1 MKNSLRHAISSQ
13 GIQTQAEAVGG
24 GMRLTSYSNYS
35 LRVLLAASARSPRL
49 TTIREVAEAFDLP
62 ESHLVKC
69 VHQLGTWGYLETVR
83 GNRGG
88 FRLNRPA
95 ESVSIGEI
103 VRRTEDGLSVV
114 ECLDP
119 ETNTC
124 PLTERCRMSQVLRR
138 ATDAFLD
145 VLDRLT
151 LADVAGNEAEF
162 RALLDGVTPAR
173 QVSVA
178 ACGSEAPVARA

>member
-1 MKNSLRHAISSQ
+1 
-13 GIQTQAEAVGG
+13 
-24 GMRLTSYSNYS
+24 MRLTSYSNYS
-35 LRVLLAASARSPRL
+35 LRVLLAATARSPRL

-88 FRLNRPA
+88 FRLKRPA
-95 ESVSIGEI
+95 ASILIGEV

-124 PLTERCRMSQVLRR
+124 PLTDRCRMSQVLRR

-151 LADVAGNEAEF
+151 LADVAGNEADF
-162 RALLDGVTPAR
+162 RALLDGATSTRSA
-173 QVSVA
+173 SVA
-178 ACGSEAPVARA
+178 VCGGEPLAVRA

>member
-1 MKNSLRHAISSQ
+1 
-13 GIQTQAEAVGG
+13 
-24 GMRLTSYSNYS
+24 MRLTSYSNYS
-35 LRVLLAASARSPRL
+35 LRVLLAAAARSPRL
-49 TTIREVAEAFDLP
+49 VTIREVAEAFDLP
-62 ESHLVKC
+62 QSHLVKC
-69 VHQLGTWGYLETVR
+69 VHQLGAWGYLETVR

-88 FRLNRPA
+88 FRLKRPA
-95 ESVSIGEI
+95 ASVSIGEV

-124 PLTERCRMSQVLRR
+124 PLVDRCRMSQVLRR

-162 RALLDGVTPAR
+162 RALLDGAAPAR
-173 QVSVA
+173 RVPA
-178 ACGSEAPVARA
+178 AVCGGEPLVIGA

>member
-1 MKNSLRHAISSQ
+1 
-13 GIQTQAEAVGG
+13 
-24 GMRLTSYSNYS
+24 MRLTSYSNYS
-35 LRVLLAASARSPRL
+35 LRVLLAAAARSPRL
-49 TTIREVAEAFDLP
+49 TTIREVADAFDLP

-88 FRLNRPA
+88 FRLKRPA
-95 ESVSIGEI
+95 ASVAIGEV

-124 PLTERCRMSQVLRR
+124 PLIDRCRMSQVLRR

-151 LADVAGNEAEF
+151 LADIAGNEADF
-162 RALLDGVTPAR
+162 RALLDGVPPERPMSAI
-173 QVSVA
+173 
-178 ACGSEAPVARA
+178 ACGGESIIARA

>member
-1 MKNSLRHAISSQ
+1 M
-13 GIQTQAEAVGG
+13 QAEAGDV
-24 GMRLTSYSNYS
+24 MRLTSYSNYS
-35 LRVLLAASARSPRL
+35 LRVLLAAAARSPRL

-62 ESHLVKC
+62 QSHLVKC

-88 FRLNRPA
+88 FRLKRPA
-95 ESVSIGEI
+95 ESVVIGEV

-124 PLTERCRMSQVLRR
+124 PLTDRCRMSQVLRR

-162 RALLDGVTPAR
+162 RALLDGASPAG
-173 QVSVA
+173 SVRAA
-178 ACGSEAPVARA
+178 ACGDEPLVARV

>member
-1 MKNSLRHAISSQ
+1 
-13 GIQTQAEAVGG
+13 
-24 GMRLTSYSNYS
+24 MRLTSYSNYS
-35 LRVLLAASARSPRL
+35 LRVLLAAAARSPRL
-49 TTIREVAEAFDLP
+49 VTIREVAEAFDLP
-62 ESHLVKC
+62 QSHLVKC

-88 FRLNRPA
+88 FRLKRSA
-95 ESVSIGEI
+95 ASVSLGEV

-124 PLTERCRMSQVLRR
+124 PLTDRCRMSQVLRR

-151 LADVAGNEAEF
+151 LADVAGNEAGF
-162 RALLDGVTPAR
+162 QALLEGDVPVR
-173 QVSVA
+173 QVPA
-178 ACGSEAPVARA
+178 AVCAGERLVVRA

>member
-1 MKNSLRHAISSQ
+1 
-13 GIQTQAEAVGG
+13 
-24 GMRLTSYSNYS
+24 MRLTSYSNYS
-35 LRVLLAASARSPRL
+35 LRVLLAAAARSPRL

-62 ESHLVKC
+62 QSHLVKC

-88 FRLNRPA
+88 FRLKRSA
-95 ESVSIGEI
+95 ASVSIGEV

-124 PLTERCRMSQVLRR
+124 PLTDRCRMSLVLRR

-162 RALLDGVTPAR
+162 RALLDGVSPASPI
-173 QVSVA
+173 SVA
-178 ACGSEAPVARA
+178 STACGAGPLTVQA

>member
-1 MKNSLRHAISSQ
+1 
-13 GIQTQAEAVGG
+13 
-24 GMRLTSYSNYS
+24 MRLTSYSNYS
-35 LRVLLAASARSPRL
+35 LRVLLAAAARSPRL
-49 TTIREVAEAFDLP
+49 TTIREVADGFDLP

-69 VHQLGTWGYLETVR
+69 VHQLGSWGYLETVR

-88 FRLNRPA
+88 FRLGRPA
-95 ESVSIGEI
+95 SAIRLGEV

-119 ETNTC
+119 DTNTC
-124 PLTERCRMSQVLRR
+124 PLIHRCRMSEVLRR

-151 LADVAGNEAEF
+151 LADVAGNEEEF
-162 RALLDGVTPAR
+162 RTILEGGSTAPPAL
-173 QVSVA
+173 A
-178 ACGSEAPVARA
+178 ACGDQPAGRA

>member
-1 MKNSLRHAISSQ
+1 
-13 GIQTQAEAVGG
+13 
-24 GMRLTSYSNYS
+24 
-35 LRVLLAASARSPRL
+35 
-49 TTIREVAEAFDLP
+49 
-62 ESHLVKC
+62 
-69 VHQLGTWGYLETVR
+69 VR

-88 FRLNRPA
+88 FRLKRPA
-95 ESVSIGEI
+95 ESVVIGEV

-124 PLTERCRMSQVLRR
+124 PLTDRCRMSQVLRR

-151 LADVAGNEAEF
+151 LADVAGNEADF
-162 RALLDGVTPAR
+162 RALLDGGAPAR
-173 QVSVA
+173 PVRAVS
-178 ACGSEAPVARA
+178 CGEEPLVARA

>member
-1 MKNSLRHAISSQ
+1 
-13 GIQTQAEAVGG
+13 
-24 GMRLTSYSNYS
+24 MRLTSYSNYS

-49 TTIREVAEAFDLP
+49 TTIREVAEGFGLP
-62 ESHLVKC
+62 DSHLVKC

-88 FRLNRPA
+88 FRLARPA
-95 ESVSIGEI
+95 TAITLGDV

-124 PLTERCRMSQVLRR
+124 PLIHRCRMSQVLRR

-151 LADVAGNEAEF
+151 LADVAGNEDDF
-162 RALLDGVTPAR
+162 RMLLDGKTPTLLPAEGCGDPR
-173 QVSVA
+173 VA
-178 ACGSEAPVARA
+178 GHA

>member
-1 MKNSLRHAISSQ
+1 
-13 GIQTQAEAVGG
+13 
-24 GMRLTSYSNYS
+24 MRLTSYSNYS
-35 LRVLLAASARSPRL
+35 LRVLLAAAARSPRL

-88 FRLNRPA
+88 FRLKRPA
-95 ESVSIGEI
+95 VSILIGDV

-124 PLTERCRMSQVLRR
+124 PLTDRCRMSQVLRR

-151 LADVAGNEAEF
+151 LADVAGNEADF
-162 RALLDGVTPAR
+162 RALLDGATPAR
-173 QVSVA
+173 SASVA
-178 ACGSEAPVARA
+178 ICGGEPLAVRA

>member
-1 MKNSLRHAISSQ
+1 
-13 GIQTQAEAVGG
+13 
-24 GMRLTSYSNYS
+24 MRLTSYSNYS
-35 LRVLLAASARSPRL
+35 LRVLLAAAARSPRL

-62 ESHLVKC
+62 QSHLVKC
-69 VHQLGTWGYLETVR
+69 VHQLGAWGYLETVR

-88 FRLNRPA
+88 FRLKRSA
-95 ESVSIGEI
+95 ASVSIGEV

-124 PLTERCRMSQVLRR
+124 PLIDRCRMSQVLRR

-162 RALLDGVTPAR
+162 RALLDGVEPVR
-173 QVSVA
+173 QVPATV
-178 ACGSEAPVARA
+178 CGGEPLIVRA

>member
-1 MKNSLRHAISSQ
+1 MTKVKPGA
-13 GIQTQAEAVGG
+13 

-35 LRVLLAASARSPRL
+35 LRVLLAAAARSPRL
-49 TTIREVAEAFDLP
+49 TTIREVAEGFDLP

-88 FRLNRPA
+88 FRLARPA
-95 ESVSIGEI
+95 TAITLGDV
-103 VRRTEDGLSVV
+103 VRRTEDGLLVV

-119 ETNTC
+119 DTNTC
-124 PLTERCRMSQVLRR
+124 PLIQRCRMSQVLRR

-151 LADVAGNEAEF
+151 LADVAASEDDF
-162 RALLDGVTPAR
+162 RRLLDGKAPPMLAL
-173 QVSVA
+173 QSCSGESVA
-178 ACGSEAPVARA
+178 AHA

>member
-1 MKNSLRHAISSQ
+1 
-13 GIQTQAEAVGG
+13 
-24 GMRLTSYSNYS
+24 MRLTSYSNYS
-35 LRVLLAASARSPRL
+35 LRVLLAAAARSPRL

-62 ESHLVKC
+62 QSHLVKC

-83 GNRGG
+83 GNGGG
-88 FRLNRPA
+88 FRLKKSA
-95 ESVSIGEI
+95 ASIPLGEV

-124 PLTERCRMSQVLRR
+124 PLVDRCRMSLVLRR

-162 RALLDGVTPAR
+162 RALLDEAGPA
-173 QVSVA
+173 QSVSAVI
-178 ACGSEAPVARA
+178 CGSEAPVARA

>member
-1 MKNSLRHAISSQ
+1 M
-13 GIQTQAEAVGG
+13 
-24 GMRLTSYSNYS
+24 
-35 LRVLLAASARSPRL
+35 
-49 TTIREVAEAFDLP
+49 AEAFDLP
-62 ESHLVKC
+62 QSHLVKC
-69 VHQLGTWGYLETVR
+69 VHQLGAWGYLETVR

-88 FRLNRPA
+88 FRLKRSA
-95 ESVSIGEI
+95 ASVSIGEV

-124 PLTERCRMSQVLRR
+124 PLIDRCRMSQVLRR

-162 RALLDGVTPAR
+162 RALLDGVEPTR
-173 QVSVA
+173 QVPATV
-178 ACGSEAPVARA
+178 CGGEPLIVRA

>member
-1 MKNSLRHAISSQ
+1 M
-13 GIQTQAEAVGG
+13 
-24 GMRLTSYSNYS
+24 
-35 LRVLLAASARSPRL
+35 
-49 TTIREVAEAFDLP
+49 
-62 ESHLVKC
+62 
-69 VHQLGTWGYLETVR
+69 R

-95 ESVSIGEI
+95 ASVSLGEV

-119 ETNTC
+119 ATNTC
-124 PLTERCRMSQVLRR
+124 PLIDRCRMSQVLRR
-138 ATDAFLD
+138 ATDAFLY

-162 RALLDGVTPAR
+162 QALLDGVVPTVPA
-173 QVSVA
+173 VV
-178 ACGSEAPVARA
+178 CGGEPLAVRA